1 MKLTRNQKR
10 LISTFVLDRMTT
22 SIVGATRRLTKNII
36 GEERPE
42 YVAEQVEIYNN
53 TISSV
58 KESALVTI
66 TQIIELKV
74 KKQKND

>member
-1 MKLTRNQKR
+1 
-10 LISTFVLDRMTT
+10 VLLGD
-22 SIVGATRRLTKNII
+22 LQKNII